1 MSMLNYAFKRIIQ
14 IIPILIIV
22 SILIFFMIRLIP
34 GDPIT
39 IRLGPKA
46 TPKMVEILMKKEG
59 LDKPIFDQY
68 IIFIKN
74 LLRFD
79 MGNSIIYHIPILV
92 LLKKRIVVTLFLTLF
107 TLIFSV
113 VISWPLGYLAGIKE
127 NKIEDQIIR
136 SGALVAL
143 SAPQFWVGLILM
155 ILFAVSINIFPV
167 GGWGDTWLQHLR
179 AIILPAFTQS
189 LMTVALLARNLRN
202 GVVDILKMDYIAFA
216 KSKGLDDKVIKN
228 RHIIRNAMV
237 PYVTLIAMRAAYM
250 LGGSIIIETVFA
262 LPGVGALMVQS
273 IYGRDY
279 TVIQGVVLIFALAV
293 MIINILTDLAYAYL
307 DPRVRLE

>member
-1 MSMLNYAFKRIIQ
+1 MLNYTFKRIIQ
-14 IIPILIIV
+14 MIPILIIV
-22 SILIFFMIRLIP
+22 SIIIFFMIRLIP

-39 IRLGPKA
+39 IRLGVKA

-59 LDKPIFDQY
+59 LDKPILVQY
-68 IIFIKN
+68 LIFIKN

-79 MGNSIIYHIPILV
+79 MGNSIIYHIPIFV
-92 LLKKRIVVTLFLTLF
+92 LLKKKMVVTLLLTLF

-113 VISWPLGYLAGIKE
+113 IISWPLGYLAGIKA

-136 SGALVAL
+136 AGALVAL

-167 GGWGDTWLQHLR
+167 GGWGDTWPQHLR
-179 AIILPAFTQS
+179 SIILPAFTQS
-189 LMTVALLARNLRN
+189 LMTAALLTRNLRN
-202 GVVDILKMDYIAFA
+202 GVVDILKMDYVDFA
-216 KSKGLDDKVIKN
+216 KSKGLEDKVIKN

-250 LGGSIIIETVFA
+250 LGASIIIETVFA

-279 TVIQGVVLIFALAV
+279 TVIQGVVLIFSLMV
-293 MIINILTDLAYAYL
+293 VTINLLTDLAYAYL
-307 DPRVRLE
+307 DPRVRFE

>member
-1 MSMLNYAFKRIIQ
+1 MLNYTFKRIIQ
-14 IIPILIIV
+14 MIPILIIV
-22 SILIFFMIRLIP
+22 SIIIFFMIRLIP

-39 IRLGPKA
+39 IRLGVKA

-59 LDKPIFDQY
+59 LDKPILVQY
-68 IIFIKN
+68 LIFIKN

-79 MGNSIIYHIPILV
+79 MGNSIIYHIPIFV
-92 LLKKRIVVTLFLTLF
+92 LLKKKMVVTLLLTLF

-113 VISWPLGYLAGIKE
+113 IISWPLGYLAGIKA

-136 SGALVAL
+136 AGALVAL

-167 GGWGDTWLQHLR
+167 GGWGDTWPQHLR
-179 AIILPAFTQS
+179 SIILPAFTQS
-189 LMTVALLARNLRN
+189 LMTAALLTSNLRN
-202 GVVDILKMDYIAFA
+202 GVVDILKMDYVDFA
-216 KSKGLDDKVIKN
+216 KSKGLEDKVIKN

-250 LGGSIIIETVFA
+250 LGASIIIETVFA

-279 TVIQGVVLIFALAV
+279 TVIQGVVLIFSLMV
-293 MIINILTDLAYAYL
+293 VTINLLTDLAYAYL
-307 DPRVRLE
+307 DPRVRFE

>member
-1 MSMLNYAFKRIIQ
+1 MLNYTFKRIIQ
-14 IIPILIIV
+14 MIPILIIV

-39 IRLGPKA
+39 IRLGVKA

-59 LDKPIFDQY
+59 LDKPILVQY
-68 IIFIKN
+68 LIFIKN

-79 MGNSIIYHIPILV
+79 MGNSIIYHIPIFV
-92 LLKKRIVVTLFLTLF
+92 LLKKKMVVTLLLTLF

-113 VISWPLGYLAGIKE
+113 IISWPLGYLAGIKA

-136 SGALVAL
+136 AGALVAL

-167 GGWGDTWLQHLR
+167 GGWGDTWPQHLR

-189 LMTVALLARNLRN
+189 LMTAALLTRNLRN
-202 GVVDILKMDYIAFA
+202 GVVDILKMDYVAFA
-216 KSKGLDDKVIKN
+216 KSKGLEDKVIKN

-250 LGGSIIIETVFA
+250 LGASIIIETVFA

-279 TVIQGVVLIFALAV
+279 TVIQGVVLIFSLMV
-293 MIINILTDLAYAYL
+293 VTINLLTDLAYAYL
-307 DPRVRLE
+307 DPRVRFE

>member
-1 MSMLNYAFKRIIQ
+1 MLNYTFKRIIQ
-14 IIPILIIV
+14 MIPILIIV
-22 SILIFFMIRLIP
+22 SIIIFFMIRLIP

-39 IRLGPKA
+39 IRLGVKA

-59 LDKPIFDQY
+59 LDKPILVQY
-68 IIFIKN
+68 LIFIKN

-155 ILFAVSINIFPV
+155 ILFAVSIKIFPV

-262 LPGVGALMVQS
+262 LPGVGALMIQS

-293 MIINILTDLAYAYL
+293 MTINVLTDLTYAYL

>member
-1 MSMLNYAFKRIIQ
+1 MLNYAFKRIIQ

>member
-34 GDPIT
+34 GDPFT
-39 IRLGPKA
+39 IRLGPMA
-46 TPKMVEILMKKEG
+46 TPQMVEILIKKEG
-59 LDKPIFDQY
+59 LDKPIFVQY
-68 IIFIKN
+68 IIFIRN

-79 MGNSIIYHIPILV
+79 MGNSLLYQVPIFV

-113 VISWPLGYLAGIKE
+113 VISFPLGYLAGIKE
-127 NKIEDQIIR
+127 NKIQDQIIR
-136 SGALVAL
+136 TGALLAL
-143 SAPQFWVGLILM
+143 SAPQFWVGLMLM

-167 GGWGDTWLQHLR
+167 GGWGDTWPQHLR

-189 LMTVALLARNLRN
+189 LMTAALLARNLRN
-202 GVVDILKMDYIAFA
+202 GVVDILKMDYVDFA

-262 LPGVGALMVQS
+262 LPGVGALMIQS

-293 MIINILTDLAYAYL
+293 MTINILTDLTYAYL

>member
-46 TPKMVEILMKKEG
+46 TPQMVEILMKKEG

-113 VISWPLGYLAGIKE
+113 VISFPLGYLAGIKE
-127 NKIEDQIIR
+127 NKIQDQIIR
-136 SGALVAL
+136 TGALVAL

-155 ILFAVSINIFPV
+155 ILFAVSIHIFPV

-189 LMTVALLARNLRN
+189 LMTAALLARNLRN
-202 GVVDILKMDYIAFA
+202 GVVDILKMDYVDFA

-228 RHIIRNAMV
+228 RHIIRNAMI

-262 LPGVGALMVQS
+262 LPGVGALMIQS

-279 TVIQGVVLIFALAV
+279 TVIQGVVLIFALVV
-293 MIINILTDLAYAYL
+293 MTINILTDLTYAYL
-307 DPRVRLE
+307 DPRVRFE

>member
-1 MSMLNYAFKRIIQ
+1 
-14 IIPILIIV
+14 
-22 SILIFFMIRLIP
+22 MIRLIP

-59 LDKPIFDQY
+59 LDKPIFEQY

-79 MGNSIIYHIPILV
+79 MGNSIVYHIPILV

-113 VISWPLGYLAGIKE
+113 ALSWPLGYLAGIKE
-127 NKIEDQIIR
+127 NKIEDQIVRI
-136 SGALVAL
+136 SALVAL

-155 ILFAVSINIFPV
+155 ILFAVSISIFPV

-189 LMTVALLARNLRN
+189 LMTAALLARNLRN
-202 GVVDILKMDYIAFA
+202 GVVDILKMDYVAFA

-262 LPGVGALMVQS
+262 LPGVGALMIQS

-293 MIINILTDLAYAYL
+293 ITINILTDLAYAWL

>member
-1 MSMLNYAFKRIIQ
+1 MLNYTFKRIIQ
-14 IIPILIIV
+14 MIPILIIV
-22 SILIFFMIRLIP
+22 SIIIFFMIRLIP

-39 IRLGPKA
+39 IRLGVKA

-59 LDKPIFDQY
+59 LDKPILVQY
-68 IIFIKN
+68 LIFVKN

-79 MGNSIIYHIPILV
+79 MGNSIIYHIPISV
-92 LLKKRIVVTLFLTLF
+92 LLKKKMVVTLLLTLF

-113 VISWPLGYLAGIKE
+113 IISWPLGYLAGIKE

-136 SGALVAL
+136 AGALVAL

-167 GGWGDTWLQHLR
+167 GGWGDTWPQHLR
-179 AIILPAFTQS
+179 SIILPAFTQS
-189 LMTVALLARNLRN
+189 LMTAALLTRNLRN
-202 GVVDILKMDYIAFA
+202 GVVDILKMDYVDFA
-216 KSKGLDDKVIKN
+216 KSKGLEDKVIKN

-250 LGGSIIIETVFA
+250 LGASIIIETVFA

-279 TVIQGVVLIFALAV
+279 TVIQGVVLIFSLMV
-293 MIINILTDLAYAYL
+293 VTINLLTDLAYAYL
-307 DPRVRLE
+307 DPRVRFE

>member
-14 IIPILIIV
+14 IIPILIVV
-22 SILIFFMIRLIP
+22 SIIIFFMIRLIP

-59 LDKPIFDQY
+59 LDKPILVQY
-68 IIFIKN
+68 LIFIKN

-79 MGNSIIYHIPILV
+79 MGNSIIYHIPIFV
-92 LLKKRIVVTLFLTLF
+92 LLKKKMVVTLLLTLF

-113 VISWPLGYLAGIKE
+113 IISWPLGYLAGIKE

-136 SGALVAL
+136 AGALVAL

-189 LMTVALLARNLRN
+189 LMTAALLTRNLRN
-202 GVVDILKMDYIAFA
+202 GVVDILKMDYVDFA
-216 KSKGLDDKVIKN
+216 KSKGLEDKVIKN

-237 PYVTLIAMRAAYM
+237 PYVTLIAMRASYM
-250 LGGSIIIETVFA
+250 LGASIIIETVFA

-279 TVIQGVVLIFALAV
+279 TVIQGVVLIFSLMV
-293 MIINILTDLAYAYL
+293 VTINLLTDLAYAYL
-307 DPRVRLE
+307 DPRVRFE

>member
-1 MSMLNYAFKRIIQ
+1 MLNYTFKRIIQ

-22 SILIFFMIRLIP
+22 SIIIFFMIRLIP

-39 IRLGPKA
+39 IRLGVKA

-59 LDKPIFDQY
+59 LDKPILVQY
-68 IIFIKN
+68 LIFIKN

-79 MGNSIIYHIPILV
+79 MGNSIIYHIPIFV
-92 LLKKRIVVTLFLTLF
+92 LLKKKMVVTLLLTLF

-113 VISWPLGYLAGIKE
+113 IISWPLGYLAGIKE

-136 SGALVAL
+136 AGALVAL

-189 LMTVALLARNLRN
+189 LMTAALLTRNLRN
-202 GVVDILKMDYIAFA
+202 GVVDILKMDYVDFA
-216 KSKGLDDKVIKN
+216 KSKGLEDKVIKN

-237 PYVTLIAMRAAYM
+237 PYVTLIAMRASYM
-250 LGGSIIIETVFA
+250 LGASIIIETVFA

-279 TVIQGVVLIFALAV
+279 TVIQGVVLIFSLMV
-293 MIINILTDLAYAYL
+293 VTINLLTDLAYAYL
-307 DPRVRLE
+307 DPRVRFE